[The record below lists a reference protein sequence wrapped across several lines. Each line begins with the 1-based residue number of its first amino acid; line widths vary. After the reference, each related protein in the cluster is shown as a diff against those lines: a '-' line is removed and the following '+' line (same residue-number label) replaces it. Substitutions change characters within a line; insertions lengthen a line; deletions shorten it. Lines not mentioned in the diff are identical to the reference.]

1 MKNRCVLIIW
11 LPSVAAAISQG
22 PVYLSPN
29 EWNMN
34 ESGAIHRTSYA
45 LTIPSSGPCE
55 GGEVVTGNTILYMKK
70 LEKKAKPKHPSAVA
84 PPNESFD
91 LEQSQTVPP
100 VVAEEFLVRLAHE
113 LRNSLAPIR
122 SAVDL
127 LHLRTLD
134 PPLRSAITM
143 IDRQTNH
150 LGRIVDDLID
160 ISQISDNTFALHRAI
175 SISIRSAIDLGIAA
189 ARAEIEAMEQTLFVD
204 MPAEAA
210 YMEGD
215 SERIGQVIGD
225 LLRNAC
231 RFTERGGRIWL
242 SISYTNTEATII
254 IRDSG
259 EGMSP
264 EKLRG
269 IFRMHA
275 GGDSSLD
282 SRVEGLGVSLHRAER
297 IVGLHGG
304 SIIAESPGL
313 GKGSTFT
320 ILLPIH
326 QKPPARN
333 DSEKA
338 YEDDAHAPLR
348 VLVVDDNEDAAQGM
362 GKIVGRL
369 GHDVRTAYDGEEA
382 LELVELFRPNV
393 VLLDI
398 GMRGMNGYE
407 VANHIRRHPWGGD
420 VLLAA
425 TTGWGQE
432 VDRTASRDSGFDY
445 HLTKPIE
452 VSTLTELL
460 RAGARRMRIESMITE
475 SRLPSEQGPI

>member
-1 MKNRCVLIIW
+1 MFAHYSFIW
-11 LPSVAAAISQG
+11 
-22 PVYLSPN
+22 PVRRWRDSN
-29 EWNMN
+29 
-34 ESGAIHRTSYA
+34 
-45 LTIPSSGPCE
+45 
-55 GGEVVTGNTILYMKK
+55 GEYHTLMKK
-70 LEKKAKPKHPSAVA
+70 LEKKSKTDHLSAV
-84 PPNESFD
+84 
-91 LEQSQTVPP
+91 VPP
-100 VVAEEFLVRLAHE
+100 DGGVDLVRPELARAVVTEEFLVRLAHE

-127 LHLRTLD
+127 LHLRTLE

-160 ISQISDNTFALHRAI
+160 ISQISDNTFALHRAA
-175 SISIRSAIDLGIAA
+175 SVSIRSAVDLGIAT
-189 ARAEIEAMEQTLFVD
+189 ARAEIEALEQTLFVD

-210 YMEGD
+210 YIEGD

-225 LLRNAC
+225 LLRNASC
-231 RFTERGGRIWL
+231 FTERGGRIWL
-242 SISYTNTEATII
+242 SISYTTTEATII

-264 EKLRG
+264 EKLHG

-275 GGDSSLD
+275 DVGNVLD
-282 SRVEGLGVSLHRAER
+282 SRVEGLGISLHRAER
-297 IVGLHGG
+297 IIRLHGG
-304 SIIAESPGL
+304 SIMAESPGL

-320 ILLPIH
+320 IRLPIH
-326 QKPPARN
+326 QKPPIGN
-333 DSEKA
+333 DSEEA
-338 YEDDAHAPLR
+338 YEQDAHTPLR

-369 GHDVRTAYDGEEA
+369 GHDVRTVYDGQEA
-382 LELVELFRPNV
+382 LETVEFFRPNV

-420 VLLAA
+420 ILLAA

-452 VSTLTELL
+452 VTTLTELL
-460 RAGARRMRIESMITE
+460 RAGARRMRIESMIAE